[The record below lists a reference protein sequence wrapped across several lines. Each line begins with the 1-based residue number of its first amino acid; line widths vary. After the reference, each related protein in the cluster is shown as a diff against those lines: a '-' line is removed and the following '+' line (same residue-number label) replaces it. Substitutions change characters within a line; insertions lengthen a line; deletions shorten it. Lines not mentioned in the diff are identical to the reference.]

1 MGYISDMEKK
11 HNEYQIAQ
19 LIYKSVANILAGEEK
34 KVLDAW
40 LEIPENRKLYQQ
52 ITSKGSINKKIA
64 LYKQL
69 DTVAAF
75 KKLEARIQQH
85 HSKVRKLRVTNILR
99 YAAVFTGILLLTV
112 LYRQTFTQSENE
124 ILVIPE
130 EQITLTLENGVVE
143 IIAQDTVRSL
153 TNPAG
158 EIISFQKGT
167 RLQYDSIAEIQTLTY
182 NTLTVPYGKRFEVVL
197 SDGTHV
203 FLNSGTSFR
212 YPINFIKGQNRE
224 VFLKGEAYF
233 KVTEDTEHPFIV
245 NSGPLRTQVLGT
257 QFNISSYSE
266 DESILTV
273 LVEGSV
279 KVYNEIAEET
289 GKEVILQP
297 GQKAAWSR
305 STKNIVVNEADIEL
319 HTAWIDGRIVF
330 KKLPFRSILKKLE
343 RHYNVTIL
351 SHNKALD
358 SEMFRASFDIE
369 SIEEVMESFNRNY
382 NIDYTIKN
390 NQIIIN

>member
-1 MGYISDMEKK
+1 M
-11 HNEYQIAQ
+11 
-19 LIYKSVANILAGEEK
+19 
-34 KVLDAW
+34 
-40 LEIPENRKLYQQ
+40 
-52 ITSKGSINKKIA
+52 
-64 LYKQL
+64 
-69 DTVAAF
+69 
-75 KKLEARIQQH
+75 
-85 HSKVRKLRVTNILR
+85 
-99 YAAVFTGILLLTV
+99 
-112 LYRQTFTQSENE
+112 
-124 ILVIPE
+124 
-130 EQITLTLENGVVE
+130 
-143 IIAQDTVRSL
+143 RSL

-167 RLQYDSIAEIQTLTY
+167 RLQYNSIAQVQTLTY

-203 FLNSGTSFR
+203 FLNSGTSLR
-212 YPINFIKGQNRE
+212 YPVNFIKGQNRE

-233 KVTEDTEHPFIV
+233 NVTEDTKHPFIV

-279 KVYNEIAEET
+279 KVYSEIAEET
-289 GKEVILQP
+289 GKEAILQP

-330 KKLPFRSILKKLE
+330 RKLPFSSILKKLE
-343 RHYNVTIL
+343 RHYNVTIVN
-351 SHNKALD
+351 HNKALD

-369 SIEEVMESFNRNY
+369 TIEEVMESFNRNY

>member
-1 MGYISDMEKK
+1 LGYISDMEKK

-19 LIYKSVANILAGEEK
+19 LIYKSVANILTGEEK
-34 KVLDAW
+34 KVLDTW
-40 LEIPENRKLYQQ
+40 LEIPENRKLYQH
-52 ITSKGSINKKIA
+52 ITGKGSINKKIA

-130 EQITLTLENGVVE
+130 EQITLTLENGAVE

-158 EIISFQKGT
+158 EIISFQKGI
-167 RLQYDSIAEIQTLTY
+167 RLQYDSITQVQTLTY

-203 FLNSGTSFR
+203 FLNSGTSLR
-212 YPINFIKGQNRE
+212 YPVNFIKGQNRE

-233 KVTEDTEHPFIV
+233 NVTEDTEHPFIV

-289 GKEVILQP
+289 GKEAILQP

-330 KKLPFRSILKKLE
+330 RKLPFRSILKKLE
-343 RHYNVTIL
+343 RHYNVTIVN
-351 SHNKALD
+351 HNKALD

-369 SIEEVMESFNRNY
+369 TIEEVMESFNRNY